1 MALTAVVLAARP
13 SGRRSPGCGTR
24 FVRAFLG
31 QFADGEWR
39 IYVDRAPA
47 YRRAD
52 GNVSDKERQRPT
64 KLRL

>member
-1 MALTAVVLAARP
+1 
-13 SGRRSPGCGTR
+13 
-24 FVRAFLG
+24 VRAFLG

-52 GNVSDKERQRPT
+52 GNVSDKESQRLT